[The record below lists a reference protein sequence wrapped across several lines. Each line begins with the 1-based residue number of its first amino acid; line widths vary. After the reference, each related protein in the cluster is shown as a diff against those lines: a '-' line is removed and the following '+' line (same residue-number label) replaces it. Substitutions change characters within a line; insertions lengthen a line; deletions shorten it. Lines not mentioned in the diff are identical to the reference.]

1 MYFPYLR
8 GKQYELLALRD
19 LAEIPLDKSK
29 IIPII
34 EPVKKSLRSL
44 ETALKALKA
53 IDVKVQLIVN
63 PMYGELNDDSKI
75 LVDFI
80 EGQKS
85 SSLDNIIPTFLVN
98 NDHDVDFIITCCEQN
113 GYDKSGFSLIH
124 MSPVRSIDRLASFCE
139 KNNCF
144 YNVFHIN
151 HVFAL
156 RRKFKS
162 ETQAILGD
170 YFDKQRVNAD
180 YRKDVDK
187 SFSSD
192 CFFYK
197 NEGFVAFSDFQV
209 IGAGWVEGGWSP
221 VAVAIHLTYKDSGT
235 DDIRIHHFVSD
246 SSDQDL
252 DIAGRFHEALTKLV
266 KFADERKLQ
275 STALD
280 EFFAISLTG
289 SFHGLGIVKKLS
301 IMHHIEL
308 MQELI

>member
-19 LAEIPLDKSK
+19 LVNLPLDKDK

-34 EPVKKSLRSL
+34 EPVKKSLRSV
-44 ETALKALKA
+44 EIALKALKT

-63 PMYGELNDDSKI
+63 PMHGDLMDKTNDLI
-75 LVDFI
+75 DFI
-80 EGQKS
+80 EEQVS
-85 SSLDNIIPTFLVN
+85 SGLDNIIPTFLVH
-98 NDHDVDFIITCCEQN
+98 NDRDVDFIIEWCDQK
-113 GYDKSGFSLIH
+113 GYDESGFSLIH
-124 MSPVRSIDRLASFCE
+124 MSPVRSIDRLASYCE
-139 KNNCF
+139 NKKCF
-144 YNVFHIN
+144 YNIFHIN

-180 YRKDVDK
+180 YSKDVDK

-192 CFFYK
+192 CFFYR

-209 IGAGWVEGGWSP
+209 IGSGWVEGGWSP
-221 VAVAIHLTYKDSGT
+221 VAVAIHLTYKDSDT
-235 DDIRIHHFVSD
+235 DEIRIHHFVSD
-246 SSDQDL
+246 SSKQEQ
-252 DIAGRFHEALTKLV
+252 DIAGRFHEALNKLIQ
-266 KFADERKLQ
+266 FADERQLQ
-275 STALD
+275 SMALE
-280 EFFAISLTG
+280 EFQTINLMG
-289 SFHGLGIVKKLS
+289 SYHGLGIVKKLS